1 MGRYSYSNRRTVED
15 CKTVTTMFLNEHNY
29 FNGSVRCGGMNWSRN
44 GEETGSIGYE
54 VSTIGSNEYIRFQ
67 YTQTDR
73 NTDEKTKLDYKAR
86 LTWTP
91 CNFGGR
97 RWWFV
102 CPLVIDGRTC
112 NRRVGSLH
120 LASGK
125 YFGCRHC
132 YNLTYRSS
140 QESHQYDSLYRRLG
154 ITARQAKML
163 FQNPFC

>member
-15 CKTVTTMFLNEHNY
+15 CKTITTMFLNEHNY
-29 FNGSVRCGGMNWSRN
+29 FDGDVRRGGMNWSRN

-91 CNFGGR
+91 CYFGGI
-97 RWWFV
+97 RWWFI
-102 CPLVIDGRTC
+102 CPQVVNAHACGK
-112 NRRVGSLH
+112 RVGSLY
-120 LASGK
+120 LEGK
-125 YFGCRHC
+125 RFGCRHC
-132 YNLTYRSS
+132 YNLTYASS
-140 QESHQYDSLYRRLG
+140 QESHKYDGLFRKIGFTIQEARLAFPG
-154 ITARQAKML
+154 V
-163 FQNPFC
+163 

>member
-1 MGRYSYSNRRTVED
+1 MGRYSYSNRWTVED
-15 CKTVTTMFLNEHNY
+15 CKTITTMFLNEHNY
-29 FNGSVRCGGMNWSRN
+29 FDSIVRNGGMNWNRN
-44 GEETGSIGYE
+44 GEETGSIGFVISME
-54 VSTIGSNEYIRFQ
+54 ECDEYIRFK
-67 YTQTDR
+67 YTHTDR
-73 NTDEKTKLDYKAR
+73 NTDEKIELDYKAR
-86 LTWTP
+86 LTWTS
-91 CNFGGR
+91 CYFGGR

-102 CPLVIDGRTC
+102 CPLVIDGRAC

-120 LASGK
+120 LASSK

-132 YNLTYRSS
+132 FNLTYRSS

>member
-15 CKTVTTMFLNEHNY
+15 CKTITTMFLNEHNY
-29 FNGSVRCGGMNWSRN
+29 FDSIVRNGGMNWNRN
-44 GEETGSIGYE
+44 GEETGSIGFVISME
-54 VSTIGSNEYIRFQ
+54 ECDEYIRFK
-67 YTQTDR
+67 YTHTDR
-73 NTDEKTKLDYKAR
+73 NTDEKIELDYKAR
-86 LTWTP
+86 LTWTS
-91 CNFGGR
+91 CYFGGR

-102 CPLVIDGRTC
+102 CPLVIDGRAC

-120 LASGK
+120 LASSK

-132 YNLTYRSS
+132 FNLTYRSS